1 MKLRA
6 EKIKCAL
13 NASPR
18 LQSQKSPLLLMGL
31 EKMFRTKE
39 TKAIASP
46 LCFSLSLSFSVR
58 GAISSGGGRGQTIR
72 LTVRVDYC

>member
-46 LCFSLSLSFSVR
+46 FCFSLSLSPFLYVAPYPAEGEEDRPS
-58 GAISSGGGRGQTIR
+58 A
-72 LTVRVDYC
+72 

>member
-1 MKLRA
+1 MKLCA

-18 LQSQKSPLLLMGL
+18 LQSQRSPLLLMGL
-31 EKMFRTKE
+31 EEMFRTRE

-46 LCFSLSLSFSVR
+46 LCFSLSPLLHVVPYPAEGEEDRPS
-58 GAISSGGGRGQTIR
+58 A
-72 LTVRVDYC
+72 

>member
-46 LCFSLSLSFSVR
+46 LCFSLSFSVR

-72 LTVRVDYC
+72 LTVRVDHC